1 MKQCPNCGAWN
12 TDDAHFCKDCGTQLP
27 DAAPQP
33 GYQNQA
39 PGGMNQ
45 APGGMNQAP
54 GGMNQ
59 APGQQGYG
67 NPGGPFLIQP
77 RSVALCIVL
86 TIITCGIYGLYWMY
100 CLNEETNQLVGNQG
114 YTNGALVIVFDII
127 TCGIYGIYWAY
138 KMGENI
144 TRIKGDSS
152 YSIVFL
158 VLSLFGLQFINF
170 ALIQDTLN
178 KCA

>member
-54 GGMNQ
+54 G
-59 APGQQGYG
+59 QQGYG

-86 TIITCGIYGLYWMY
+86 TI
-100 CLNEETNQLVGNQG
+100 
-114 YTNGALVIVFDII
+114 
-127 TCGIYGIYWAY
+127 
-138 KMGENI
+138 
-144 TRIKGDSS
+144 
-152 YSIVFL
+152 
-158 VLSLFGLQFINF
+158 
-170 ALIQDTLN
+170 TLPAASTA
-178 KCA
+178 CTGCTA